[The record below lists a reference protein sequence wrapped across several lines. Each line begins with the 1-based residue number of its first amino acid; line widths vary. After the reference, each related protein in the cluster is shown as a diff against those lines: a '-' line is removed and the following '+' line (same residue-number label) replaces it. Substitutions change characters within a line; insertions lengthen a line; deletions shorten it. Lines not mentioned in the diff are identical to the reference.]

1 MFKNVANK
9 CASLT
14 EKNLLSY
21 LKNSSKKLRKYESV
35 VLFRRRARS
44 GRLRR
49 LKTVSS
55 AGFGNLSTKNRLP
68 DSFITEL

>member
-1 MFKNVANK
+1 MCIADRKKN
-9 CASLT
+9 
-14 EKNLLSY
+14 NLVSY

-49 LKTVSS
+49 LKQS
-55 AGFGNLSTKNRLP
+55 ALCNLFSENRLT
-68 DSFITEL
+68 DRFFIPELLI